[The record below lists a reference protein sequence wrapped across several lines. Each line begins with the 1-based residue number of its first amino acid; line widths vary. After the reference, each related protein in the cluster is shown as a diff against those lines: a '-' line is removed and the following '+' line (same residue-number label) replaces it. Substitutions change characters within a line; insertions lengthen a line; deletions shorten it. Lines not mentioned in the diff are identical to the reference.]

1 MTNEQ
6 RRQQRLQTIERLC
19 KEKIIIKDKLIA
31 NLCYEWGCGRRTVLE
46 YLKILE
52 GCSRIKI
59 MGKEIHGEIKG
70 EREMEKAATETE

>member
-59 MGKEIHGEIKG
+59 MGKEIHGKIRG
-70 EREMEKAATETE
+70 EGEMEKAAKETE